1 MPETARLILVL
12 GMHRSGT
19 SAWARALRV
28 LGVDLGARLL
38 PPLSCNPK
46 GFFEDEDIYACN
58 RQLLRQLGQNW
69 SHWPPP
75 PAVEQRRLAGGE
87 AGAAALALLRDKCA
101 GGAPHGLKD
110 PRLSLLMPFWR
121 PVLAAAALR
130 PHCLICLRH
139 PESVAASLA
148 RRDNLD
154 AEQSHALWVAHTL
167 GAITGSAGL
176 PRMLVDYESL
186 LRDPQAALERLSR
199 FLRLPVDAAE
209 RAVFCNDFLDADLCH
224 HTPTALP
231 ADPDAPTDQAPW
243 GALALR
249 ICTALRPDPARPAP
263 LDDMES
269 SACTRAVGGW
279 LAAMRQLPPP
289 PVRAP
294 GPEAQP

>member
-1 MPETARLILVL
+1 M
-12 GMHRSGT
+12 
-19 SAWARALRV
+19 
-28 LGVDLGARLL
+28 
-38 PPLSCNPK
+38 
-46 GFFEDEDIYACN
+46 
-58 RQLLRQLGQNW
+58 
-69 SHWPPP
+69 
-75 PAVEQRRLAGGE
+75 
-87 AGAAALALLRDKCA
+87 
-101 GGAPHGLKD
+101 
-110 PRLSLLMPFWR
+110 
-121 PVLAAAALR
+121 
-130 PHCLICLRH
+130 
-139 PESVAASLA
+139 
-148 RRDNLD
+148 
-154 AEQSHALWVAHTL
+154 AHTL

-289 PVRAP
+289 PLRAP